1 MTGGGGLLGKEI
13 RKLEPNIIS
22 PTHDQLDITNLKS
35 VLAALKKYKPDK
47 ILHLAAANKPPEHET
62 NPEPGL
68 SVNIIGTTNLCL
80 ACHSANIKLIY
91 VSTDYVY
98 TGTGPHK
105 EEEALFPPS
114 RFTWSKLG
122 GECAVRMLKKFLIL
136 RVDFGPIPFPW
147 EKVYNDHY
155 VSKLYVN
162 EMALLVLKA
171 AKSNADGVMNL
182 GGERIS
188 LEEYARKTVPNIKSI
203 PKPDW
208 VPRDSSMDITKMKK
222 KLKL

>member
-1 MTGGGGLLGKEI
+1 MTGGSGLLGGELL
-13 RKLEPNIIS
+13 KLDAPIIAPAKS
-22 PTHDQLDITNLKS
+22 ELDITDIKS
-35 VLAALKKYKPDK
+35 IEKALRKYKPDV
-47 ILHLAAANKPPEHET
+47 ILDLAAANKPPEHEA

-68 SVNIIGTTNLCL
+68 SVNIIGTANLCL
-80 ACHSANIKLIY
+80 ACNKANTKLIY

-114 RFTWSKLG
+114 KFAWSKLG

-136 RVDFGPIPFPW
+136 RLDFGPIPFAW
-147 EKVYNDHY
+147 EKVYNDHS

-162 EMALLVLKA
+162 EMAPLVLKA
-171 AKSNADGVMNL
+171 AKSDASGVMNL

-188 LEEYARKTVPNIKSI
+188 LEEYARKTRPNITI
-203 PKPDW
+203 TPKPDW
-208 VPRDSSMDITKMKK
+208 VPWDSSMDITKMKK